1 MSDQGPAARTGRA
14 AGGAESAAAHRC
26 GHVAIVG
33 RPSVGKSTLIN
44 RLVGQ
49 KLSITS
55 NKPQTTRHRIVG
67 ILTEP
72 GRQFVFVDT
81 PGFQTLHRSRL
92 NERMNRTVVDS
103 LAGVDV
109 AVLVVDGARFT
120 RTDRDVAALL
130 PDGVPVVVA
139 VNKVDALADKRS
151 LLPLIAEIAALRA
164 FAAIVPISA
173 EKGTQVDAL
182 KDEIARLLPEGPAI
196 YGEDE
201 LTDRDE
207 RFLAAEFVREKVF
220 RMLGEELPYATA
232 VGIDRFDHD
241 GPLRRIFASVYV
253 EKPSQRAIVLGA
265 GGERIK
271 SIGAAARRDLE
282 TLFGGPVYLELW
294 VRVKKGWAD
303 NDAALRRLGL

>member
-1 MSDQGPAARTGRA
+1 M
-14 AGGAESAAAHRC
+14 SAAEGAAPHRC

-33 RPSVGKSTLIN
+33 RPSVGKSTLVN

-49 KLSITS
+49 KLTITS
-55 NKPQTTRHRIVG
+55 SKPQTTRHRIVG

-72 GRQFVFVDT
+72 GRQFVLVDT

-92 NERMNRTVVDS
+92 NERLNRAVVDS

-109 AVLVVDGARFT
+109 AVLVVDGARLT
-120 RTDRDVAALL
+120 QADRNVAALL
-130 PDGVPVVVA
+130 PAGLPVVVA
-139 VNKVDALADKRS
+139 VNKVDALADKKA
-151 LLPLIAEIAALRA
+151 LLPLIAGIAELRP
-164 FAAIVPISA
+164 FAAIVPVSA

-182 KDEIARLLPEGPAI
+182 KEEIAKLLPEGPAI

-207 RFLAAEFVREKVF
+207 RFLAAEFVREKIF
-220 RMLGEELPYATA
+220 RLLGDELPYATA
-232 VGIDRFDHD
+232 VAIDRFEQD
-241 GPLRRIFASVYV
+241 GPVRRIFASIYV
-253 EKPSQRAIVLGA
+253 DKASQRAILLGA
-265 GGERIK
+265 RGERMK
-271 SIGAAARRDLE
+271 EIGAAARRDLE

-303 NDAALRRLGL
+303 DAAALRRLGL

>member
-1 MSDQGPAARTGRA
+1 MTRSAKTPGGDAGAGRPAP
-14 AGGAESAAAHRC
+14 HRC
-26 GHVAIVG
+26 GHVAVVG
-33 RPSVGKSTLIN
+33 RPSVGKSTLVN

-49 KLSITS
+49 KLAITS
-55 NKPQTTRHRIVG
+55 SKPQTTRHRIAG

-92 NERMNRTVVDS
+92 NDRMNRTVVDS

-109 AVLVVDGARFT
+109 AVLVIDGARLT
-120 RTDRDVAALL
+120 RADRDVAALL
-130 PDGVPVVVA
+130 PEGLPVVVA
-139 VNKVDALADKRS
+139 VNKVDALADRRA
-151 LLPLIAEIAALRA
+151 LLPLIAEVATLRA
-164 FAAIVPISA
+164 FAAIVPVSA

-182 KDEIARLLPEGPAI
+182 KAEVAKLLPEGPAI

-220 RMLGEELPYATA
+220 RLLGDEVPYSTA
-232 VGIDRFDHD
+232 VGIDRFEHD
-241 GPLRRIFASVYV
+241 GPLRRIFASIYV
-253 EKPSQRAIVLGA
+253 EKASQRAMLLGA
-265 GGERIK
+265 KGERIRE
-271 SIGAAARRDLE
+271 IGSKARRDLE
-282 TLFGGPVYLELW
+282 ALFGGPVYLELW

-303 NDAALRRLGL
+303 DEAALRRLGL

>member
-1 MSDQGPAARTGRA
+1 M
-14 AGGAESAAAHRC
+14 SAAEGAAPHRC

-33 RPSVGKSTLIN
+33 RPSVGKSTLVN

-49 KLSITS
+49 KLTITS
-55 NKPQTTRHRIVG
+55 SKPQTTRYRIVG

-109 AVLVVDGARFT
+109 AVLVVDGARLT
-120 RTDRDVAALL
+120 QADRNVAALL
-130 PDGVPVVVA
+130 PAGLPVVVA
-139 VNKVDALADKRS
+139 VNKVDALADKKA
-151 LLPLIAEIAALRA
+151 LLPLIAGIAELRP
-164 FAAIVPISA
+164 FAAIVPVSA

-182 KDEIARLLPEGPAI
+182 KEEIAKLLPEGPAI

-207 RFLAAEFVREKVF
+207 RFLAAEFVREKIF
-220 RMLGEELPYATA
+220 RLLGEEVPYATTVA
-232 VGIDRFDHD
+232 VEKFEHD
-241 GPLRRIFASVYV
+241 GRLRRIFAVVYV
-253 EKPSQRAIVLGA
+253 DRDSQKGILLGE
-265 GGERIK
+265 GGRKMKEIGTKARLDMER
-271 SIGAAARRDLE
+271 
-282 TLFGGPVYLELW
+282 LFGGPVFLDIH
-294 VRVKKGWAD
+294 VRVKEGWAD
-303 NDAALRRLGL
+303 DERALRRFGY

>member
-1 MSDQGPAARTGRA
+1 MSA
-14 AGGAESAAAHRC
+14 AGPVPHRC

-33 RPSVGKSTLIN
+33 RPSVGKSTLVN

-49 KLSITS
+49 KLTITS
-55 NKPQTTRHRIVG
+55 SKPQTTRYRIVG

-109 AVLVVDGARFT
+109 AVLVVDGGRLTPF
-120 RTDRDVAALL
+120 DRNVAALL
-130 PDGVPVVVA
+130 PTGLPVVVA
-139 VNKVDALADKRS
+139 VNKVDTLADKKA
-151 LLPLIAEIAALRA
+151 LLPVIAELASLRE
-164 FAAIVPISA
+164 FAAIVPVSA
-173 EKGTQVDAL
+173 EKGTQVNAL
-182 KDEIARLLPEGPAI
+182 KEEVGKLLPESPAM
-196 YGEDE
+196 YGADE

-207 RFLAAEFVREKVF
+207 RFLAAEFVREKIF
-220 RMLGEELPYATA
+220 RLLGDEVPYATA
-232 VGIDRFDHD
+232 VGIDRFEHD
-241 GPLRRIFASVYV
+241 GPVRRIFASVYV
-253 EKPSQRAIVLGA
+253 DKTSQRAILLGA
-265 GGERIK
+265 GGARMK

-282 TLFGGPVYLELW
+282 QLFGGPVYLEVW

-303 NDAALRRLGL
+303 DEAALRRLGL